1 MSSDSVRML
10 HRGVP
15 QPLDSRRVAILLVIV
30 MFLPIFN
37 PVTAEESAGRDDF
50 GVLEAM
56 ANALNEQRESGE
68 DDIANDSA
76 EAVLSALESRGR
88 EIGDGDALLATDG
101 IIGDITMRDTTPLNA
116 SHPRPYVFLTE
127 PDSHPDGW
135 PNNLLDTLFELPPS
149 FNDPLAFGANT
160 YSLYVNYSAR
170 NNGPQYEA
178 WDYGTFT

>member
-1 MSSDSVRML
+1 ML

-68 DDIANDSA
+68 DDIANNSA

-101 IIGDITMRDTTPLNA
+101 IIGDITMRDTTPL
-116 SHPRPYVFLTE
+116 SP
-127 PDSHPDGW
+127 
-135 PNNLLDTLFELPPS
+135 
-149 FNDPLAFGANT
+149 
-160 YSLYVNYSAR
+160 
-170 NNGPQYEA
+170 
-178 WDYGTFT
+178 

>member
-68 DDIANDSA
+68 DDIANNSA

-101 IIGDITMRDTTPLNA
+101 IIGDITMRDTT
-116 SHPRPYVFLTE
+116 
-127 PDSHPDGW
+127 
-135 PNNLLDTLFELPPS
+135 TLSPS
-149 FNDPLAFGANT
+149 LRGHT
-160 YSLYVNYSAR
+160 SS
-170 NNGPQYEA
+170 
-178 WDYGTFT
+178 